1 MKFIIAVLALALAVT
16 VNGSYLPSV
25 VSYSAAVPAVSS
37 SVWPAYGGLYGKSA
51 VLGGG
56 YAGYPATY
64 GSWPV
69 YGKTWG
75 YQAAPVVTKVVDNG
89 AWNYGGY
96 GYNKYWLQSR
106 KLTRNQF
113 CSSQDNLG
121 ASEYRKDRRV
131 HGLQLPLHPLQL
143 VGWFALILFGYSTFA
158 LLIPA
163 LKPSVQ
169 LPLYYVLAT
178 LYLLHLVSH
187 LAALLLDPA
196 DVELRRKSS
205 RAVVPEFDRS
215 KHSHVIE
222 NGRCHLCNIKT
233 TSHRT
238 KHCSVCNKCV
248 GTFDHHCKWLNHC
261 VGGRNYV
268 AFLMCVVSAVIAAL
282 VILAAAVVEI
292 VLYHVQPEW
301 LNVAWF
307 GFANSSDTTAIVDPT
322 SGQTNTDL
330 NNDTLANSTLPS
342 LLDNI
347 TSSAQDLLL
356 NQTLFIN
363 DTTDNVTDEATDS
376 PVDKS
381 PAGTGI
387 SVNNT
392 IFLAIIGFLGILAA
406 IAAGLLLHLCFF
418 HIYISFLGLTT
429 YEYIRNNR
437 QNVMTNQ
444 PTQLPQDARS
454 LANGPSTTTSTVGAT
469 SKLSMLSNCTK
480 SHHTIPEIYIC
491 SSANPAA
498 DLSIPGPLN
507 DLNRQRPRTLHCCDN
522 SKECTNNITSAG
534 LRNLDSVSLAT
545 AATSASLTT
554 TTRQKSAFYMCSMLE
569 ERNVAAVKGHPREKC
584 ESRTFHCCSQYRQ
597 TVNGEDFETTTTSE
611 SFVQYSEQ
619 CTFCS
624 VKMKPAGNELDKAD
638 QITALQEKQ
647 CCVKS
652 LTKHHRWKRK
662 WNCCSNVPDS
672 PDVPGDPLR
681 SISAGVP
688 QQDVLQ
694 HFPTITNVMEH
705 NHLQHQQQQQQ
716 QQLNHYEL
724 TNNAN
729 RANNI
734 RNNNCVSNNNCS
746 TSTDSRNGSGNGY
759 YDINLISVGDH
770 NAINNN
776 YNISS
781 TSNGNNNRILNDANG
796 NDVSLTPI
804 SVSPVPKRP
813 RARLVRPWPVVRLRH
828 MMRMID
834 RYRRPRCRP
843 GLAPAAAATG
853 SVKQNQVRPLST
865 SECTTTVV
873 AGMTAC
879 GSGSPTILP
888 TSTIR
893 TDTPPTMPALPPPV
907 RRKLKNTTD
916 DLQDLVNTLAL
927 VQQQQ
932 QQQQQQQNQQPMI
945 RIPIHPSYRRSRRKT
960 LIRNRSPT
968 LSPIHESGLS
978 NPTSPQLCRHS
989 CSASISSL
997 ASGAAANVCG
1007 GGSSGAQATS
1017 TTVDRPI

>member
-1 MKFIIAVLALALAVT
+1 MLTEHHQQEQPKHEGGAASTVTLRKVLV
-16 VNGSYLPSV
+16 
-25 VSYSAAVPAVSS
+25 
-37 SVWPAYGGLYGKSA
+37 KH
-51 VLGGG
+51 
-56 YAGYPATY
+56 
-64 GSWPV
+64 
-69 YGKTWG
+69 
-75 YQAAPVVTKVVDNG
+75 
-89 AWNYGGY
+89 
-96 GYNKYWLQSR
+96 SR
-106 KLTRNQF
+106 KLTRNRF

-121 ASEYRKDRRV
+121 ASEYRKDRRG

-143 VGWFALILFGYSTFA
+143 VGWFALILFGYSTFG

-163 LKPSVQ
+163 LNPSVQ
-169 LPLYYVLAT
+169 APLYYLLTA

-196 DVELRRKSS
+196 DIELRRKST
-205 RAVVPEFDRS
+205 RTVVPEFDRS

-261 VGGRNYV
+261 VGGRNYA

-301 LNVAWF
+301 LNLAWF
-307 GFANSSDTTAIVDPT
+307 GFANDTVTTGPTIVNSATD
-322 SGQTNTDL
+322 QTDTDL
-330 NNDTLANSTLPS
+330 GNDTLANTPLPT

-356 NQTLFIN
+356 NQTFFN
-363 DTTDNVTDEATDS
+363 DSTVDNATESVEPTTDKPLEA
-376 PVDKS
+376 
-381 PAGTGI
+381 TGI

-392 IFLAIIGFLGILAA
+392 IFLVCIGFLGILAA
-406 IAAGLLLHLCFF
+406 IAAGLLIHLCFF
-418 HIYISFLGLTT
+418 HVYISFLGLTT

-437 QNVMTNQ
+437 QNVMQ
-444 PTQLPQDARS
+444 AFS
-454 LANGPSTTTSTVGAT
+454 STYAFFTSTSRSSVSPPTSTT
-469 SKLSMLSNCTK
+469 SKLSTLTNCTK
-480 SHHTIPEIYIC
+480 ANHLPEVYVC
-491 SSANPAA
+491 SSINPSV
-498 DLSIPGPLN
+498 LPVSGTLN

-534 LRNLDSVSLAT
+534 LRNLDAVSLST
-545 AATSASLTT
+545 AATSASTAT
-554 TTRQKSAFYMCSMLE
+554 HQKAAFYMCSMLE
-569 ERNVAAVKGHPREKC
+569 ERNIAAVKGHPREKC
-584 ESRTFHCCSQYRQ
+584 ESRTFHCCSQFRQ
-597 TVNGEDFETTTTSE
+597 TVNGDDFETTTTAE
-611 SFVQYSEQ
+611 SYVHYSEQ

-624 VKMKPAGNELDKAD
+624 FKVKPSSGSTLDKSEQLTA
-638 QITALQEKQ
+638 ALQEKR
-647 CCVKS
+647 CCVKT

-681 SISAGVP
+681 SISAVV
-688 QQDVLQ
+688 QQ
-694 HFPTITNVMEH
+694 HGSAP
-705 NHLQHQQQQQQ
+705 
-716 QQLNHYEL
+716 
-724 TNNAN
+724 
-729 RANNI
+729 
-734 RNNNCVSNNNCS
+734 
-746 TSTDSRNGSGNGY
+746 TSTGSSNSSGNGL
-759 YDINLISVGDH
+759 YDNASVGEH

-776 YNISS
+776 YTSMSS

-796 NDVSLTPI
+796 NDITLVPT

-828 MMRMID
+828 MIRMID

-843 GLAPAAAATG
+843 GINPASTTSTG
-853 SVKQNQVRPLST
+853 VKQNQVRPLSST
-865 SECTTTVV
+865 ECTAVV
-873 AGMTAC
+873 AAGISAC
-879 GSGSPTILP
+879 GPGSPSVQHHQNPSDLP

-893 TDTPPTMPALPPPV
+893 TEAPPTMPALPPPA

-916 DLQDLVNTLAL
+916 DLQELADTLIF

-932 QQQQQQQNQQPMI
+932 LQQQHQQQHQQQPTTI
-945 RIPIHPSYRRSRRKT
+945 RIPVHPPTSASYRRNRRKN

-978 NPTSPQLCRHS
+978 NPTSPQPCRHS

-997 ASGAAANVCG
+997 TSPMASMCAGRSGTAAGA
-1007 GGSSGAQATS
+1007 SSS
-1017 TTVDRPI
+1017 SVDRST